1 MNNNWFTVRVKY
13 TRQME
18 SGAFKRVTE
27 PYLLAAVSFTDAETR
42 IYEELGSL
50 IRGEFTVLSIARTE
64 IHDIF
69 QYDESDVWYK
79 AVISYD
85 KMDEEGD
92 KKSKIKQTF
101 LVGAESVKEAND
113 RIVENLSTLMIDY
126 TIDGI
131 VFTPLVDIFPFLS
144 EEEKMDRELAAKLR
158 ADVAA
163 ENEEDEA

>member
-1 MNNNWFTVRVKY
+1 MNSWFTVRVRFTKQQENG
-13 TRQME
+13 T
-18 SGAFKRVTE
+18 FKRVTE

-50 IRGEFTVLSIARTE
+50 IRGEFIVLSIARTE

-69 QYDESDVWYK
+69 QYDEADVWYK

-85 KMDEEGD
+85 KMDDEGD

-101 LVGAESVKEAND
+101 LVSAESVKEAND

-126 TIDGI
+126 VIDGI
-131 VFTPLVDIFPFLS
+131 VVTPLVDIFPFLS
-144 EEEKMDRELAAKLR
+144 EEEKMDRELAARLK

-163 ENEEDEA
+163 EEEEEG